1 MNVLTIV
8 GACLTVVGIVGIV
21 YGGIT
26 YTSAKDVVDLGPLHV
41 EVDQQ
46 RRIPITPLAGA
57 VVLLFGAI
65 LMFVGKRH
73 LARGKI
79 V

>member
-8 GACLTVVGIVGIV
+8 GACLIVVGIFGIV
-21 YGGIT
+21 YEGIT
-26 YTSAKDVVDLGPLHV
+26 YTSSRDVVDVGPLRV

-46 RRIPITPLAGA
+46 RRIPITPLLGA
-57 VVLLFGAI
+57 LSVVFGAFLLF
-65 LMFVGKRH
+65 VGNRQTTKR
-73 LARGKI
+73 KN